1 MANTPN
7 IFADRA
13 VNISLTNSLMRIELA
28 TVQAPAAEGEK
39 PQLVP
44 SQTLV
49 MPLDGFLASFGMMDA
64 MIKKLVAEGVLKTQP
79 PESAAAPAP
88 VDKKK

>member
-39 PQLVP
+39 PQLLP

-64 MIKKLVAEGVLKTQP
+64 MIKKLVTEGVLKTQP
-79 PESAAAPAP
+79 PESASAPE
-88 VDKKK
+88 KKKKKK